1 MMQRMTRRSALGTAA
16 AILAAQATG
25 QAQGL
30 TAIKIAGVPEDSI
43 TPALWAQQNGIF
55 HKYGLDVQIDPQRS
69 GSAVASGVAGG
80 AYAIGKSSLI
90 ALIAAHA
97 HNVPIVII
105 AAGGMYV
112 SPHYNAGMIVRT
124 DSPIRTGADLN
135 GKTIAVS
142 SLNDLY
148 TIGVDAWTDK
158 HGGDSSTVKLVELPI
173 SAIFEAVINGR
184 VDVGN
189 TINPDLEDALATGKV
204 RFLADTN
211 GAIASQFMYT
221 GWFST
226 TDYVKSNP
234 RVIQNF
240 RSAIKEAA
248 VYANAHLPQTVD
260 ALAKFTGIEPAV
272 VAKMQRI
279 TYGTSLDPR
288 LIQPLIDATA
298 KYKVIPA
305 PFDARDLIDPAAR

>member
-1 MMQRMTRRSALGTAA
+1 MKPARITRRSALAA
-16 AILAAQATG
+16 AAAVLAAAATAR
-25 QAQGL
+25 AQGL
-30 TAIKIAGVPEDSI
+30 TSIKIAGVPEDSI
-43 TPALWAQQNGIF
+43 TPALWAQQSGIF
-55 HKYGLDVQIDPQRS
+55 RKHGLDVQIDAQRS
-69 GSAVASGVAGG
+69 GSAVAAGVAGG

-112 SPHYNAGMIVRT
+112 TPHYNAGMIVRT

-148 TIGVDAWTDK
+148 TIGVDAWTDA
-158 HGGDSSTVKLVELPI
+158 HGGDASTVKLVELPI
-173 SAIFEAVINGR
+173 SAIFEAVVSGR

-189 TINPDLEDALATGKV
+189 TINPDLQDALATGKV

-211 GAIASQFMYT
+211 GAIAQQFMYT
-221 GWFST
+221 AWFT
-226 TDYVKSNP
+226 TRDYLKDNP
-234 RVIQNF
+234 RVVAEF
-240 RSAIKEAA
+240 RDSIREAA
-248 VYANAHLPQTVD
+248 IYANAHLPQTVD
-260 ALAKFTGIEPAV
+260 ALSKFSGIQPSV
-272 VAKMQRI
+272 IAKMARI
-279 TYGTSLDPR
+279 TYGTSLDPK
-288 LIQPLIDATA
+288 LIQPLINATA

-305 PFDARDLIDPAAR
+305 PFDARDLIAGA